1 VPSVKFRAIIV
12 SRLFIAALTAMA
24 MLFVGCSGA
33 REKPPVK
40 QRRVTSAHRGSS
52 HTVVIVLENRELS
65 EVVGAAKSSV
75 FDELAATGALAV
87 DYHAVAHPSLP
98 NYLALIGGSTFGI
111 DEDCTDCQASGANL
125 ATQLSAAGLSWR
137 AYMGSMPR
145 PCFGGAESGDY
156 AKRHN
161 PFLYFPSV
169 ADNPKLCANDVPEG
183 ELSEQL
189 AKGELPAFS
198 WISPNLCDDAHSCD
212 LGDAED
218 YLRKLI
224 PRLRREL
231 GPRGILA
238 ITFDEGSSNA
248 SCCGNADGGR
258 VATILIGPE
267 VRRGVRL
274 HGAYSHYSLLATLED
289 RFGLDRLRNA
299 RTAAPMTAAFEQG

>member
-1 VPSVKFRAIIV
+1 MAI
-12 SRLFIAALTAMA
+12 
-24 MLFVGCSGA
+24 LFVGCAGA
-33 REKPPVK
+33 KETPPV
-40 QRRVTSAHRGSS
+40 QQNRPSYAHGGPS
-52 HTVVIVLENRELS
+52 HTAVIVLENHELS
-65 EVVGAAKSSV
+65 EVINAPKSSV

-87 DYHAVAHPSLP
+87 DYHAVTHPSLP

-111 DEDCTDCQASGANL
+111 DEDCTNCHASGANL

-169 ADNPKLCANDVPEG
+169 ADNSKLCANDVPEG
-183 ELSEQL
+183 ELGEQL

-212 LGDAED
+212 LGDAEE
-218 YLRKLI
+218 YLRKLV
-224 PRLRREL
+224 PRIRREL

-238 ITFDEGSSNA
+238 ITFDEGSTNA

-267 VRRGVRL
+267 VRRGARL

-289 RFGLDRLRNA
+289 RLDLGRLRNA
-299 RTAAPMTAAFEQG
+299 RTATPMNAAFEQG